1 MPFRPRARAPFLHRY
16 FVAKPVKHRNSSTD
30 QRPASPS
37 APALG
42 ISTRLILVWGWLAI
56 YLAAYFLW
64 PLTSGPL
71 TARYALRRGHLWLA
85 LLLGDETFG
94 RWFEGIEFSSLVER
108 GQILAAAAA
117 IFTIA
122 TAAGWIGLRLFAID
136 RRLTRVEQ
144 FVFSAGVGLNLV
156 SLATLALGLAGALRS
171 DVFISLGLA
180 IVLIAAVIRL
190 RSRHPEAQG
199 NLAETWRDEPA
210 TMAMPSVSIP
220 LSISPRWLWLA
231 VPFFLVLLGSA
242 MLPPFDFDVREYH
255 LQAPKEFFQAGR
267 ITFLPHNVYANMP
280 LGTEMLSLAAMV
292 VTGDWWIGALVG
304 KTLIACFAPLTALT
318 LYAAGRRL
326 ASASVGVLAAL
337 LYISIPWV
345 ALVSTQGLVE
355 GAFAFYLLAAYYAI
369 LLWRGGGAGGSWRL
383 LVLAGFLA
391 GGAVATKY
399 PGVVYSVLPLAAY
412 VVYASLA
419 KGAAESD
426 SRRSSDLARSLAT
439 ILLACAAG
447 CGLWF
452 AKNAVLTGNPAYPLL
467 YSWFD
472 GETRTPEKDAQWSRA
487 HRPPK
492 YDPAD
497 LTERLVQAAIGSD
510 WLSPLVFPLA
520 ALALFRRPARR
531 LTLLSAGYLV
541 YLFAAWWLFTHR
553 IDRFL
558 VPALPLAALL
568 AGIGAAGSN
577 SPWWRGTLAV
587 LMGLGL
593 AFSFIVIAAGQ
604 LVDNRYLTNLDSLG
618 NDPQRVEPWH
628 LYLNAHADDVGRV
641 LLVGDATP
649 LDLQVPATY
658 NTVFDD
664 SIFERLARGRTP
676 AEVSRALDEMGISHV
691 YVSWREIDRYR
702 SPGNY
707 GITSFLQ
714 PQVFDDLVAQGVLE
728 RLPAIGDDSGEMFR
742 VGRAKRP
749 AASSGR

>member
-1 MPFRPRARAPFLHRY
+1 MAP
-16 FVAKPVKHRNSSTD
+16 
-30 QRPASPS
+30 
-37 APALG
+37 G

-71 TARYALRRGHLWLA
+71 TAHYGLRRGHLWLA

-94 RWFEGIEFSSLVER
+94 RWFEGIEFSSLVQR
-108 GQILAAAAA
+108 GQILVVATA
-117 IFTIA
+117 IFMVA

-136 RRLTRVEQ
+136 RRLTRLEQ

-171 DVFISLGLA
+171 DLFIVLGLA
-180 IVLIAAVIRL
+180 IVLITAAIRL
-190 RSRHPEAQG
+190 RPRPDAALG
-199 NLAETWRDEPA
+199 NLDETSTFVMPA
-210 TMAMPSVSIP
+210 ATIP

-231 VPFFLVLLGSA
+231 APFVVVLLGSA

-280 LGTEMLSLAAMV
+280 LATEMLSLAAMV

-304 KTLIACFAPLTALT
+304 KTLITGFAPLTALA

-355 GAFAFYLLAAYYAI
+355 GALAFYLLAAGYAVLVWHI
-369 LLWRGGGAGGSWRL
+369 GAAAGQRSWRS

-391 GGAVATKY
+391 GGAAATKY

-412 VVYASLA
+412 VIYASLRA
-419 KGAAESD
+419 GVDESN
-426 SRRSSDLARSLAT
+426 SRRRSDLARSLAAF
-439 ILLACAAG
+439 LLACAAG

-452 AKNAVLTGNPAYPLL
+452 AKNAVLTGNPTYPLL

-472 GETRTPEKDAQWSRA
+472 GETRTPEKEAQWSRA
-487 HRPPK
+487 HRPPN

-497 LTERLVQAAIGSD
+497 LTERALQAAIGSD

-520 ALALFRRPARR
+520 ALAILRRPGRK

-593 AFSFIVIAAGQ
+593 AFNFIVIAGGQ
-604 LVDNRYLTNLDSLG
+604 LVDNRYLTNLDVLRA
-618 NDPQRVEPWH
+618 DPQRVEPWH
-628 LYLNAHADDVGRV
+628 LYLNAHADDVARV
-641 LLVGDATP
+641 LLVGDAAP

-664 SIFERLARGRTP
+664 SIFERLARDRT
-676 AEVSRALDEMGISHV
+676 EVEVGRALDELGISHV
-691 YVSWREIDRYR
+691 FVSWREIDRYR

-707 GITSFLQ
+707 GITNFLQ
-714 PQVFDDLVAQGVLE
+714 PKVFDNLVAEGVLE
-728 RLPAIGDDSGEMFR
+728 RLPAIPDDSGAMFR
-742 VGRAKRP
+742 VLRRAAP
-749 AASSGR
+749 TADSGR